1 MRRRSIN
8 PESLTSHKNPIPMGC
23 VIDNILMTS
32 AIQGHDP
39 KTGGFPKDKNIQIE
53 LAFNALRTI
62 LFESGAIPEDV
73 IKLDLFF
80 TDKADR
86 SLVNPFWLKMFPDPL
101 SRPARHAQLATSA
114 GLAQLAAPEFRLRSC
129 RSTTRDRPHRRG
141 C

>member
-39 KTGGFPKDKNIQIE
+39 KTGGFPKDKSIQIE

-101 SRPARHAQLATSA
+101 SRPARHAQLA
-114 GLAQLAAPEFRLRSC
+114 RL
-129 RSTTRDRPHRRG
+129 TKG
-141 C
+141 CYLQITATAIIGRKT